1 MGKTLL
7 YVDIYKSLKDDIE
20 SGAISVGN
28 FLPSESELTQRFSCS
43 RMTVRKAISLLA
55 NDGWVQSIRGRGVRV
70 IWNARGSVKKENAFS
85 VEGLPSFTESAHAIG
100 AVPSADVF
108 LLDHV
113 VCTTEIADMTG
124 FPEGTD
130 LTRVGLVRSLD
141 GKHMAIDRHHFL
153 TSEIPGIDRK
163 VASSSL
169 FHYIE
174 VDLGI
179 DIVVSERE
187 ITVEKPTA
195 QDRKLLSLEGPI
207 YLAVTHSRTYDSNG
221 VEFEYVEGKYLP
233 QYFHFFDTATRNPL
247 P

>member
-1 MGKTLL
+1 
-7 YVDIYKSLKDDIE
+7 
-20 SGAISVGN
+20 
-28 FLPSESELTQRFSCS
+28 
-43 RMTVRKAISLLA
+43 
-55 NDGWVQSIRGRGVRV
+55 
-70 IWNARGSVKKENAFS
+70 
-85 VEGLPSFTESAHAIG
+85 
-100 AVPSADVF
+100 
-108 LLDHV
+108 
-113 VCTTEIADMTG
+113 
-124 FPEGTD
+124 
-130 LTRVGLVRSLD
+130 
-141 GKHMAIDRHHFL
+141 MAIDRHHFL

-163 VASSSL
+163 IATSSL